1 MKTFKNFF
9 SLFTLGKTKKRGS
22 KGKSKKNSRSK
33 KQRTGKRRAFKMRGG
48 WGGSPNGLGP
58 VTPPGIPHQVTV

>member
-48 WGGSPNGLGP
+48 
-58 VTPPGIPHQVTV
+58 